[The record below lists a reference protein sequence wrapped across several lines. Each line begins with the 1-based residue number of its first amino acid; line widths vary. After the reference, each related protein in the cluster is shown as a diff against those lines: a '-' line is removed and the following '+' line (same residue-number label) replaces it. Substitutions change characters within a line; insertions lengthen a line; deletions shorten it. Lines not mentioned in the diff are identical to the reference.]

1 MEEDTMTEK
10 ERERLD
16 MEVASGLGRMY
27 RSMLDNAV
35 NPPEYAEINDIVDKN
50 FWDLLWKEESR

>member
-1 MEEDTMTEK
+1 MTKEE
-10 ERERLD
+10 RVQLD
-16 MEVASGLGRMY
+16 KDVADGLNRMY
-27 RSMLDNAV
+27 RYMLDNAV

>member
-1 MEEDTMTEK
+1 MTEK

-16 MEVASGLGRMY
+16 MKVASGLGRMY
-27 RSMLDNAV
+27 RCMLDNAV

-50 FWDLLWKEESR
+50 FWDLLWKEESQ